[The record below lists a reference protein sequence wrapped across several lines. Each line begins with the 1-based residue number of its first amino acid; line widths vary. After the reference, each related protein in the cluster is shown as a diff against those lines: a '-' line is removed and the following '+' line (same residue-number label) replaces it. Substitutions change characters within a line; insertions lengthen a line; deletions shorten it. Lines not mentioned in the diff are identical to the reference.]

1 MIGRVIKSRK
11 NGATLNACSTSL
23 QKFLVLVPVL
33 ETLLLTAAVIPVSLL
48 ILMSAAQAAS
58 SSSNQFPIATTSY
71 RSTVLLQTPP
81 SSTGITLAKLSQ
93 KEQWHPRVSTM

>member
-33 ETLLLTAAVIPVSLL
+33 ETLLLTAAVIPVL

-81 SSTGITLAKLSQ
+81 STSSTGITLAKLSQ

>member
-23 QKFLVLVPVL
+23 QKFLVLLVPVL
-33 ETLLLTAAVIPVSLL
+33 ETLLLTAAVIPVL